1 MLSEIRSNSLN
12 SQFCLNA
19 RRSRRG
25 RARWSSGFTL
35 VELLVVIAIIGILIA
50 LLLPAVQAARES
62 ARRSQCVNNLK
73 QLGLG
78 LQNFHD
84 VNGQL
89 PTTMNNPVFA
99 NPSTAT
105 TGNPWPNSNWS
116 RWSWT
121 VAMLPYIEQQARYN
135 LFMDAYLG
143 KTVPWNGNCPIN
155 TLKVPNLLCPSER
168 QFNYAERDSFAPTSY
183 HGNRGDYWLDNG
195 WWECRGVFGVGGR
208 TDISFGMVTDGL
220 SNTAAIS
227 ECRLG
232 QEASKEVTVGIAIGV
247 GGFNGAPPS
256 LCLARVGP
264 GNLYTGTVETTRGW
278 EIGWRWSD
286 SFHCYTS
293 YFHMLPPNS
302 PSCGNSA
309 ESWAII
315 SASSYHPGGVNVCM
329 LDGSVR
335 FIGDGVNAGDPTM
348 TVQQTSGYGGGNP
361 QEYMGPS
368 PYGVW
373 GAMGTSRSGEQGLDG
388 VMLSQ

>member
-1 MLSEIRSNSLN
+1 MDCRNVVLAQGRRRLAA
-12 SQFCLNA
+12 A
-19 RRSRRG
+19 R
-25 RARWSSGFTL
+25 AFTL

-50 LLLPAVQAARES
+50 LLLPAVQAAREA

-89 PTTMNNPVFA
+89 PTTMNNPVFRDSRT
-99 NPSTAT
+99 N
-105 TGNPWPNSNWS
+105 GWPNSNWS

-121 VAMLPYIEQQARYN
+121 AALMPYIEQQARYN
-135 LFMDAYLG
+135 LFVDTYLG
-143 KTVPWNGNCPIN
+143 KTVPWNGSCPVN
-155 TLKVPNLLCPSER
+155 TQKIPNLICPSER
-168 QFNYAERDSFAPTSY
+168 QYNYVERDSFAPTSY

-208 TDISFGMVTDGL
+208 TDISFNMVTDGL

-227 ECRLG
+227 ECKLG

-247 GGFNGAPPS
+247 NGYNGAPPS
-256 LCLARVGP
+256 ICLATAGP
-264 GNLYTGTVETTRGW
+264 GNLYTTAVETRRGW
-278 EIGWRWSD
+278 EIGWRWAD
-286 SFHCYTS
+286 SFHVYTS

-302 PSCGNSA
+302 PSCGRSA

-335 FIGDGVNAGDPTM
+335 FIGDGVDSGNPLM
-348 TVQQTSGYGGGNP
+348 TVQQSSSYGGGNP

-368 PYGVW
+368 PYGIW
-373 GAMGTSRSGEQGLDG
+373 GAMGTSRSGEQGLG
-388 VMLSQ
+388 GTLQNQ